1 MTEPAPPADP
11 ARPGSNYDPA
21 WLDAVRFDAQGL
33 VCAIAQD
40 AATGRVL
47 MVAWMNREAL
57 AETVATG
64 RAVYWSRSRKALW
77 RKGES
82 SGHGQ
87 RVREI
92 RLDCDGDAV
101 LMLIEQQG
109 GIACHT
115 GRQSCFFKVLEDGVW
130 QARDPVLK
138 SPEEIYGSGR
148 KP

>member
-1 MTEPAPPADP
+1 MTENSTASSGQG
-11 ARPGSNYDPA
+11 PGSNYDLG
-21 WLDAVRFDAQGL
+21 WLGEVRFDTQGL

-64 RAVYWSRSRKALW
+64 RAVYWSRSRQALW

-87 RVREI
+87 RVCEI

-101 LMLIEQQG
+101 LMLIEQHG

-115 GRQSCFFKVLEDGVW
+115 GRQSCFYRVLQDGVW
-130 QARDPVLK
+130 QSTDPVLK
-138 SPEEIYGSGR
+138 SPEEIYGSGN
-148 KP
+148 P